1 MNKHLSNLSGVF
13 PAFPTPFA
21 ETGEVDVEQLA
32 FNIDKANQ
40 LPLKGYVIGGSNGE
54 FAFLTL
60 EERVHVV
67 TEVECRLP
75 KDRIL
80 IAGAGMESTQGTI
93 ELAQRMGG
101 AGAHYL
107 LIVTPHY
114 FTSKMT
120 AAALETYYH
129 SVADHSPVPVLLYSV
144 PANTGINL
152 PVEAV
157 IRLADHPNIVGMKDS
172 GGDVARIGYMIEKTS
187 DDFAVLAG
195 SVGFFLGALSIGAV
209 GCIGALANIA
219 AEETAM
225 ILDRFSHGDFVQAQ
239 KVQRRMIEPNY
250 AVTSRFGVPGL
261 KAAMEMKGFYGGPVR
276 SPLLP
281 ITKEEKEEL
290 QEILVRAE
298 LL

>member
-1 MNKHLSNLSGVF
+1 LNKHLSNLTGVF

-21 ETGEVDVEQLA
+21 TTGAVEVEQLA
-32 FNIDKANQ
+32 FNIEKANQ
-40 LPLKGYVIGGSNGE
+40 LPFKGYVIGGSNGE
-54 FAFLTL
+54 FAYLTP

-67 TEVECRLP
+67 TEVECRLA
-75 KDRIL
+75 DNRIL
-80 IAGAGMESTQGTI
+80 IAGAGMESTRGTI

-101 AGAHYL
+101 AGAHYV

-120 AAALETYYH
+120 VDALENHYRL
-129 SVADHSPVPVLLYSV
+129 VADHSPVPVLLYSV

-187 DDFAVLAG
+187 DDFAMLAG
-195 SVGFFLGALSIGAV
+195 SVGFFLGALSMGAV

-219 AEETAM
+219 ADETAM
-225 ILDRFSHGDFVQAQ
+225 IMDRFMHCDLAQAQ
-239 KVQRRMIEPNY
+239 KIQRRMIEPNY

-261 KAAMEMKGFYGGPVR
+261 KAAMQMKGFYGGPVR

-281 ITKEEKEEL
+281 ITEEEEEEL
-290 QEILVRAE
+290 REILVRAE